1 MNPTTT
7 KEQLEQMIY
16 EIEYNTEKYSMQT
29 RALLRSLIS
38 ARRICEK
45 MIIDESILS
54 KQGKE
59 YFEANVAIEKKTIK
73 IDNIKKPK
81 K

>member
-1 MNPTTT
+1 MNPTQT
-7 KEQLEQMIY
+7 KEQLEGIIF
-16 EIEYNTEKYSMQT
+16 EVEDSTEKYSMQT
-29 RALLRSLIS
+29 RALLRALIA

-45 MIIDESILS
+45 MMIEEAILQ
-54 KQGKE
+54 KQGKA
-59 YFEANVAIEKKTIK
+59 YFEANQPIEKKPIQ

>member
-59 YFEANVAIEKKTIK
+59 YFEANVSIEKKTIK